1 MRTLEQFNA
10 AWESLNWFVKFHNK
24 PVWLV
29 ALEND
34 YLLSVVKPREQD
46 IAPGTCA
53 NLYNQDL
60 EIVDSVIRSEVPDN
74 F

>member
-10 AWESLNWFVKFHNK
+10 VWESLVWFVNFHNK

-29 ALEND
+29 ALEDD
-34 YLLSVVKPREQD
+34 YALSVVKPREQD

-53 NLYNQDL
+53 NKYNQDL
-60 EIVDSVIRSEVPDN
+60 EIIDTVIRSELLNN